1 MRRNI
6 KLALVRRLAR
16 WTSPLAAKFEKRKI
30 ALHAGPGERHQPVF
44 IVGAPRTGS
53 TILYQALTDCL
64 DTLYIDNLAALF
76 SRSLYFGLWLSRK
89 LYGSRPHHCY
99 RSVQGDTRGCG
110 LHGPS
115 EGTDFW
121 YRWLPRQHHYIGRG
135 DLSPGAV
142 AEIRQN
148 LFASMNRYDRPL
160 LLKNLAMG
168 QRLGLIADL
177 APRARFIW
185 IKREPLY
192 TAQSIL
198 LVKRQRGQKPHDW
211 WSIMPRNYRELLKLD
226 GYQQVV
232 RQIFFLEKQ
241 ILADRHLFPAHQFI
255 TVHYRDLCC
264 RTGETV
270 ERLRQFIDPGIG
282 LRKDPQTLSLPLQEE
297 RRLEEEDFRR
307 LRQECGKI
315 DWENYEIK

>member
-1 MRRNI
+1 MRRDI
-6 KLALVRRLAR
+6 KQALVGRLAR
-16 WTSPLAAKFEKRKI
+16 WAGPLAARLEKAKMARR
-30 ALHAGPGERHQPVF
+30 AGTEERHPLVF

-53 TILYQALTDCL
+53 TVLYQALTDCL
-64 DTLYIDNLAALF
+64 DTLYIDNLTAYF
-76 SRSLYFGLWLSRK
+76 SHSLYFGLWLSRK
-89 LYGSRPHHCY
+89 LYGNRPHHCY
-99 RSVQGDTRGCG
+99 RSVQGDTRACG

-135 DLSPGAV
+135 ELSPGAA

-148 LFASMNRYDRPL
+148 LLAPMNRYDRPL

-177 APRARFIW
+177 TPRARIIW
-185 IKREPLY
+185 MKREPLY

-198 LVKRQRGQKPHDW
+198 LVKRQRGLKPHEW
-211 WSIMPRNYRELLKLD
+211 WSIMPRNYRELRELD
-226 GYQQVV
+226 GYRQVV

-241 ILADRHLFPAHQFI
+241 IWADRHLFPAPQFI
-255 TVHYRDLCC
+255 TVHYRDLC
-264 RTGETV
+264 RRPGETV

-282 LRKDPQTLSLPLQEE
+282 LRKDPQTLTLPFREE
-297 RRLEEEDFRR
+297 QRLEAEDFRR
-307 LRQECGKI
+307 LRQECDKI
-315 DWENYEIK
+315 DWEHYDIK